1 MGLAVVSSSVADE
14 FRHSTA
20 SATICAGLAVLG
32 VPRSTTPAADILS
45 RLRST
50 GYNLVPGPLSIGRIG
65 HIACS
70 TPETGPRTAY
80 GRFSRKVRVENKMLG
95 EKFRQLSAA
104 SLLGLCATSFDVRS
118 QDGRPWVDPPTDPTQ
133 TAVDLSQPSGSAQQ
147 ATPGD
152 QTQSDNQRD
161 RPGALGSVPL
171 PGVEPKV
178 SVPEKS
184 ETGSASLN
192 EPDQVRQ
199 SSIRTPEDQKV
210 KPPSRSTRTVRR
222 GTSRNAARTGG
233 APAPFVKLFG
243 PPRRNAHIITNNS
256 ATH

>member
-1 MGLAVVSSSVADE
+1 MSSSVADE

-20 SATICAGLAVLG
+20 SAAICAGLAVLG
-32 VPRSTTPAADILS
+32 VTGSTATAAAILS

-50 GYNLVPGPLSIGRIG
+50 GCNLVPGPLFMRRIG

-70 TPETGPRTAY
+70 TPETGPRTAHR
-80 GRFSRKVRVENKMLG
+80 RFSRKVRVENRMLG

-104 SLLGLCATSFDVRS
+104 SLLGLCATSFEVRS
-118 QDGRPWVDPPTDPTQ
+118 QDGHRWIDPPPDPSQ
-133 TAVDLSQPSGSAQQ
+133 TAVDLSQPSGSVQQ
-147 ATPGD
+147 AAQAD
-152 QTQSDNQRD
+152 QTQSANQGD

-171 PGVEPKV
+171 PTAVEPKV

-192 EPDQVRQ
+192 KADQVRQ
-199 SSIRTPEDQKV
+199 SSIRTPEDRKV
-210 KPPSRSTRTVRR
+210 KRPSRTTRTVRR